1 MPLRDLAALR
11 VALTH
16 SRDAAHKIAD
26 LLATNVGAFFA
37 TPGIEAKR
45 WGVVRALT
53 RSHIEDLL
61 ARGSHRR
68 DELFSSV
75 AQRVGASGDDTLRAA
90 TAVLADLTNT
100 PEPAGY
106 LVTQDFT
113 VPSSV
118 LAAVSALS
126 EDEAFLSFET
136 GQVSEAV
143 FVTPGNDAGT
153 IQVSVELRARTAVQA
168 KLRGIHYAREAL
180 CKLSFAASLS
190 FEPSL
195 DGSHWKIVG
204 SEPRV
209 ALADGT
215 QAVFQEL
222 TEEVPDLAVRPA
234 AVGFVRAYPQNL
246 SALVSRLP
254 TLARIEA
261 WAPVEAGSR
270 LARTLHWLTIADQ
283 LDAQAAEK
291 LAHAWTAVEHLVVAG
306 TEAKGA
312 DVIRYLA
319 SVGAVERLLAI
330 GGDTYRECLAALH
343 INACLRPTD
352 QTVIDALCESLGA
365 AERSRYQGWT
375 AGVVSPRS
383 NLQPAADLLE
393 ISDRAGLSQLLRWGD
408 RRLLAIAKA
417 IAPGAP
423 YAGRRLEEF
432 ALDIAMDGGRPKGL
446 LRLLRSLYFEAAALL
461 QHVYD
466 LRNQLVHDADP
477 FVYEGAHRMDDLHQ
491 RFRILVDPL
500 VGRLICRA
508 AAGSTDLAHMLALEA
523 STYARL
529 NLDLERC
536 ISGPAPIPYQVDRLL
551 SYLPDW

>member
-1 MPLRDLAALR
+1 M
-11 VALTH
+11 
-16 SRDAAHKIAD
+16 
-26 LLATNVGAFFA
+26 
-37 TPGIEAKR
+37 
-45 WGVVRALT
+45 
-53 RSHIEDLL
+53 
-61 ARGSHRR
+61 
-68 DELFSSV
+68 
-75 AQRVGASGDDTLRAA
+75 
-90 TAVLADLTNT
+90 
-100 PEPAGY
+100 
-106 LVTQDFT
+106 
-113 VPSSV
+113 
-118 LAAVSALS
+118 
-126 EDEAFLSFET
+126 
-136 GQVSEAV
+136 
-143 FVTPGNDAGT
+143 
-153 IQVSVELRARTAVQA
+153 
-168 KLRGIHYAREAL
+168 
-180 CKLSFAASLS
+180 
-190 FEPSL
+190 
-195 DGSHWKIVG
+195 
-204 SEPRV
+204 
-209 ALADGT
+209 
-215 QAVFQEL
+215 
-222 TEEVPDLAVRPA
+222 
-234 AVGFVRAYPQNL
+234 
-246 SALVSRLP
+246 
-254 TLARIEA
+254 
-261 WAPVEAGSR
+261 
-270 LARTLHWLTIADQ
+270 
-283 LDAQAAEK
+283 
-291 LAHAWTAVEHLVVAG
+291 
-306 TEAKGA
+306 
-312 DVIRYLA
+312 
-319 SVGAVERLLAI
+319 ERLLAI